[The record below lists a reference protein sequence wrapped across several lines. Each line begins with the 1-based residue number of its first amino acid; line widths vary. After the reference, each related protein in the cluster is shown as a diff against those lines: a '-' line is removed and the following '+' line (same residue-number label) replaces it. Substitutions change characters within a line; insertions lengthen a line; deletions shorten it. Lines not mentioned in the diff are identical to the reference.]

1 MFLEATVIKK
11 SISELIDGNDLSM
24 EEAMG
29 VMEIIM
35 SGDATAAQ
43 ISAFITALRFKGE
56 TPEEIAGM
64 ARIMREKS
72 VSVQVNNPVLD
83 TCGTGGDGANTLNIS
98 TATGLLVSSA
108 GITVAKHGNRAMSG
122 STGSADVLE
131 SIGANIQL
139 EAKDVELCLE
149 KIGFGFMFAQM
160 FHPSMKY
167 AAGPRKEIG
176 IRTVFNLLG
185 PLTNPAGAEY
195 QLIGVSERSIGDK
208 LIHALKILGSTKA
221 LVVHGLDGL
230 DEVSLANETEVWELN
245 EMKIENYRVSPE
257 QLGFKRQPSSLLAVK
272 DAQDSANKII
282 GVFEGE
288 KTVERNSVLVNSA
301 FALYACG
308 KASDFQEGVLIAANA
323 IDEGLAINQTNAYV
337 KYTKSLKKD

>member
-1 MFLEATVIKK
+1 MEVIVIKN
-11 SISELIDGNDLSM
+11 SISKLIDGKDLSIN
-24 EEAMG
+24 ESKE

-35 SGDATAAQ
+35 DGDATQAQ
-43 ISAFITALRFKGE
+43 IGSFITALRFKGE
-56 TPEEIAGM
+56 TANEIAGM
-64 ARIMREKS
+64 ASIMRQKS
-72 VSVQVNNPVLD
+72 VSVKINTSVLD

-167 AAGPRKEIG
+167 AAAPRKEIG

-195 QLIGVSERSIGDK
+195 QLIGVSERSIGNK
-208 LIHALKILGSTKA
+208 LIEALKILGSTKA
-221 LVVHGLDGL
+221 LVVYGLDGL

-257 QLGFKRQPSSLLAVK
+257 DLGFQRQPSSLLKVK
-272 DAQDSANKII
+272 DAQDSADKII
-282 GVFEGE
+282 GIFEGN
-288 KTVERNSVLVNSA
+288 KTIERNSVLANAA
-301 FALYACG
+301 FALYACD
-308 KASDFQEGVLIAANA
+308 KASDFKEGVSIAANA
-323 IDEGLAINQTNAYV
+323 IDEGLAINQVDSYV
-337 KYTKSLKKD
+337 EYTKSIKKD

>member
-1 MFLEATVIKK
+1 MIKK
-11 SISELIDGNDLSM
+11 SISKLIEGKDLSM
-24 EEAMG
+24 DEAME

-35 SGDATAAQ
+35 DGDATSAQ
-43 ISAFITALRFKGE
+43 IAAFITALRVKGE

-64 ARIMREKS
+64 ASIMRNKS
-72 VSVQVNNPVLD
+72 VSVQVNKPVLD

-108 GITVAKHGNRAMSG
+108 GVTVAKHGNRAMSG

-131 SIGANIQL
+131 AMGANIQL
-139 EAKDVELCLE
+139 DAKEVELCLE

-167 AAGPRKEIG
+167 AAAPRKEIG

-195 QLIGVSERSIGDK
+195 QLIGVSEKSIGDK
-208 LIHALKILGSTKA
+208 LIQALKILGSTKA

-245 EMKIENYRVSPE
+245 QMKIKNYRVSPE
-257 QLGFKRQPSSLLAVK
+257 QLGFQPQPSNLLAVK
-272 DAQDSANKII
+272 DAEDSASKII
-282 GVFEGE
+282 GIFDGD
-288 KTVERNSVLVNSA
+288 KTVERNSVLANSA
-301 FALYACG
+301 LALYACG
-308 KASDFQEGVLIAANA
+308 KASNFKEGVSIAADA
-323 IDEGLAINQTNAYV
+323 IDQGLALNHINAYV
-337 KYTKSLKKD
+337 EYTKSLKRD

>member
-1 MFLEATVIKK
+1 MIKK
-11 SISELIDGNDLSM
+11 SISKLIEGKDLSM
-24 EEAMG
+24 DEAMD

-35 SGDATAAQ
+35 DGDATSAQ
-43 ISAFITALRFKGE
+43 IAAFITALRVKGE
-56 TPEEIAGM
+56 TPEIAGM
-64 ARIMREKS
+64 ASIMRNKS
-72 VSVQVNNPVLD
+72 VSVQVNKPVLD

-108 GITVAKHGNRAMSG
+108 GVTVAKHGNRAMSG

-131 SIGANIQL
+131 AMGANIQL
-139 EAKDVELCLE
+139 DAKEVELCLE

-167 AAGPRKEIG
+167 AAAPRKEIG

-195 QLIGVSERSIGDK
+195 QLIGVSEKSIGDK
-208 LIHALKILGSTKA
+208 LIQALKILGSTKA

-245 EMKIENYRVSPE
+245 QMKIKNYRVSPE
-257 QLGFKRQPSSLLAVK
+257 QLGFQPQPSNLLAVK
-272 DAQDSANKII
+272 DAEDSASKII
-282 GVFEGE
+282 GIFDGD
-288 KTVERNSVLVNSA
+288 KTVERNSVLANSA
-301 FALYACG
+301 LALYACG
-308 KASDFQEGVLIAANA
+308 KTSNFKEGVSIAADA
-323 IDEGLAINQTNAYV
+323 IDQGLALNHINAYV
-337 KYTKSLKKD
+337 EYTKSLKRD

>member
-1 MFLEATVIKK
+1 VEVIVIKK
-11 SISELIDGNDLSM
+11 SISKLIEGKDLSM
-24 EEAMG
+24 DEAMD

-35 SGDATAAQ
+35 DGDATSAQ
-43 ISAFITALRFKGE
+43 IAAFITALRVKGE

-64 ARIMREKS
+64 ASIMRNKS
-72 VSVQVNNPVLD
+72 VSVQVNKPVLD

-108 GITVAKHGNRAMSG
+108 GVTVAKHGNRAMSG

-131 SIGANIQL
+131 AMGANIQL
-139 EAKDVELCLE
+139 DAKEVELCLE

-167 AAGPRKEIG
+167 AAAPRKEIG

-195 QLIGVSERSIGDK
+195 QLIGVSEKSIGDK
-208 LIHALKILGSTKA
+208 LIQALKILGSTKA

-245 EMKIENYRVSPE
+245 QMKIKNYRVSPE
-257 QLGFKRQPSSLLAVK
+257 QLGFQPQPSNLLAVK
-272 DAQDSANKII
+272 DAEDSASKII
-282 GVFEGE
+282 GIFDGD
-288 KTVERNSVLVNSA
+288 KTVERNSVLANSA
-301 FALYACG
+301 LALYACG
-308 KASDFQEGVLIAANA
+308 KASNFKEGVSIAADA
-323 IDEGLAINQTNAYV
+323 IDQGLALNHINAYV
-337 KYTKSLKKD
+337 EYTKSLKRD

>member
-1 MFLEATVIKK
+1 MIKK
-11 SISELIDGNDLSM
+11 SISKLIEGKDLSM
-24 EEAMG
+24 DEAMD

-35 SGDATAAQ
+35 DGDATSAQ
-43 ISAFITALRFKGE
+43 IAAFITALRVKGE

-64 ARIMREKS
+64 ASIMRNKS
-72 VSVQVNNPVLD
+72 VSVQVNKPVLD

-108 GITVAKHGNRAMSG
+108 GVTVAKHGNRVMSG

-131 SIGANIQL
+131 AMGANIQL
-139 EAKDVELCLE
+139 DAKEVELCLE

-167 AAGPRKEIG
+167 AAAPRKEIG

-195 QLIGVSERSIGDK
+195 QLIGVSEKSIGDK
-208 LIHALKILGSTKA
+208 LIQALKILGSTKA

-245 EMKIENYRVSPE
+245 QMKIKNYRVSPE
-257 QLGFKRQPSSLLAVK
+257 QLGFQPQPSNLLAVK
-272 DAQDSANKII
+272 DAEDSASKII
-282 GVFEGE
+282 GIFDGD
-288 KTVERNSVLVNSA
+288 KTVERNSVLANSA
-301 FALYACG
+301 LALYACG
-308 KASDFQEGVLIAANA
+308 KASNFKEGVSIAADA
-323 IDEGLAINQTNAYV
+323 IDQGLALNHINAYV
-337 KYTKSLKKD
+337 EYTKSLKRD

>member
-1 MFLEATVIKK
+1 MIKK
-11 SISELIDGNDLSM
+11 SISKLIEGKDLSM
-24 EEAMG
+24 DEAME

-35 SGDATAAQ
+35 DGDATSAQ
-43 ISAFITALRFKGE
+43 IAAFITALRVKGE

-64 ARIMREKS
+64 ASIMRNKS
-72 VSVQVNNPVLD
+72 VSVQVNKPVLD

-108 GITVAKHGNRAMSG
+108 GVTVAKHGNRAMSG

-131 SIGANIQL
+131 AMGANIKL
-139 EAKDVELCLE
+139 DAKEVELCLE

-167 AAGPRKEIG
+167 AAAPRKEIG

-195 QLIGVSERSIGDK
+195 QLIGVSEKSIGDK
-208 LIHALKILGSTKA
+208 LIQALKILGSTKA

-245 EMKIENYRVSPE
+245 QMKIKNYRVSPE
-257 QLGFKRQPSSLLAVK
+257 QLGFQPQPSNLLAVK
-272 DAQDSANKII
+272 DAEDSASKII
-282 GVFEGE
+282 GIFDGD
-288 KTVERNSVLVNSA
+288 KTVERNSVLANSA
-301 FALYACG
+301 LALYACG
-308 KASDFQEGVLIAANA
+308 KASNFKEGVSIAADA
-323 IDEGLAINQTNAYV
+323 IDQGLALNHINAYV
-337 KYTKSLKKD
+337 EYTKSLKRD

>member
-1 MFLEATVIKK
+1 MIQQAINNIVSGRHLTFDESSSVMDEIMTGAATP
-11 SISELIDGNDLSM
+11 SQFG
-24 EEAMG
+24 
-29 VMEIIM
+29 
-35 SGDATAAQ
+35 
-43 ISAFITALRFKGE
+43 AFVTGLRLKGE
-56 TPEEIAGM
+56 TSEEIAGM
-64 ARIMREKS
+64 ASVMQEKALTVEAES
-72 VSVQVNNPVLD
+72 TIVD

-337 KYTKSLKKD
+337 EYTKSLKKE

>member
-1 MFLEATVIKK
+1 MIKK
-11 SISELIDGNDLSM
+11 SISKLIEGKDLSM
-24 EEAMG
+24 DEAME

-35 SGDATAAQ
+35 DGDATSAQ
-43 ISAFITALRFKGE
+43 IAAFITALRVKGE

-64 ARIMREKS
+64 ASIMRNKS
-72 VSVQVNNPVLD
+72 VSVQVNKPVLD

-108 GITVAKHGNRAMSG
+108 GVTVAKHGNRAMSG

-131 SIGANIQL
+131 AMGANIQL
-139 EAKDVELCLE
+139 DAKEVELCLE

-167 AAGPRKEIG
+167 AAAPRKEIG

-195 QLIGVSERSIGDK
+195 QLIGVSEKSIGDK
-208 LIHALKILGSTKA
+208 LIQALKILGSTKA

-245 EMKIENYRVSPE
+245 QMKIKNYRVSPE
-257 QLGFKRQPSSLLAVK
+257 QLGFQPQPSNLLAVK
-272 DAQDSANKII
+272 DAEDSASKII
-282 GVFEGE
+282 GIFDGD
-288 KTVERNSVLVNSA
+288 KTVERNSVLANSA
-301 FALYACG
+301 LALYACG
-308 KASDFQEGVLIAANA
+308 KTSNFKEGVSIAADA
-323 IDEGLAINQTNAYV
+323 IDQGLALNHINAYV
-337 KYTKSLKKD
+337 EYTKSLKRD

>member
-1 MFLEATVIKK
+1 VIKK
-11 SISELIDGNDLSM
+11 SISKLIEGKDLSM
-24 EEAMG
+24 DEAMD

-35 SGDATAAQ
+35 DGDATSAQ
-43 ISAFITALRFKGE
+43 IAAFITALRVKGE

-64 ARIMREKS
+64 ASIMRNKS
-72 VSVQVNNPVLD
+72 VSVQVNKPVLD

-108 GITVAKHGNRAMSG
+108 GVTVAKHGNRAMSG

-131 SIGANIQL
+131 AMGANIQL
-139 EAKDVELCLE
+139 DAKEVELCLE

-167 AAGPRKEIG
+167 AAAPRKEIG

-195 QLIGVSERSIGDK
+195 QLIGVSEKSIGDK
-208 LIHALKILGSTKA
+208 LIQALKILGSTKA

-245 EMKIENYRVSPE
+245 QMKIKNYRVSPE
-257 QLGFKRQPSSLLAVK
+257 QLGFQPQPSNLLAVK
-272 DAQDSANKII
+272 DAEDSASKII
-282 GVFEGE
+282 GIFDGD
-288 KTVERNSVLVNSA
+288 KTVERNSVLANSA
-301 FALYACG
+301 LALYACG
-308 KASDFQEGVLIAANA
+308 KASNFKEGVSIAADA
-323 IDEGLAINQTNAYV
+323 IDQGLALNHINAYV
-337 KYTKSLKKD
+337 EYTKSLKRD